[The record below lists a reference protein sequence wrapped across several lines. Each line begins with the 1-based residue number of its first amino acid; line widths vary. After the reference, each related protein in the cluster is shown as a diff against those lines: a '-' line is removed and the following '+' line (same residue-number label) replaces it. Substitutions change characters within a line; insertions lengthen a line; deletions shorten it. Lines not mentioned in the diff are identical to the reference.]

1 MITVSGSEPY
11 LENCEDRVTEKSP
24 GYAGAVA
31 SAVAPAARELEEAGL
46 SLTRLRDERL
56 QRLQHTMQAGG
67 MAGCVFFHPANIRYA
82 TGASMMDVFCA
93 GTSARYCVVPA
104 TGDPILFEWEM
115 GVPYSSK
122 IVRDVRVAG
131 WWQFTGTRRVE
142 KADRMAAEIR
152 DVLSELGLADEEVGA
167 DRLDVAALL
176 ALQRAGL
183 RVVDASPVTDL
194 AREVK
199 TPEEVKVM
207 RFNGAIGAEMMADF
221 EAAIVDGI
229 AEYELFAQLSDSLLR
244 RQGEVVFSRLIA
256 SGQNT
261 NPWGSEA
268 RGKLVRNGDLVA
280 VDTDA
285 VGCEGYLI
293 DFSRTF
299 LCGDGP
305 PSSEAAEAYRV
316 AHDCLL
322 SMRAALRPGLSL
334 REYAASVPAVP
345 EKYLPLRYDLMVH
358 GAGLEDEGPI
368 IYYDGQADNSEDEY
382 LRENMALCL
391 ECYVGAVGGSCG
403 VKLEDQLLVT
413 ADGSEL
419 LCPYPYDSRLL
430 GVG

>member
-1 MITVSGSEPY
+1 M
-11 LENCEDRVTEKSP
+11 TEKSP
-24 GYAGAVA
+24 GSVNPVAVRGAALALTSEPPGGAGV
-31 SAVAPAARELEEAGL
+31 
-46 SLTRLRDERL
+46 SLPRLRGERL
-56 QRLQHTMQAGG
+56 ARLQHTMRAGG
-67 MAGCVFFHPANIRYA
+67 MAACVFFHPANIRYA

-93 GTSARYCVVPA
+93 GISTRYCVVPA
-104 TGDPILFEWEM
+104 AGDPVLFEWEM

-131 WWQFTGTRRVE
+131 WWQFTGNRRVE
-142 KADRMAAEIR
+142 KADRMAAEVR
-152 DVLSELGLADEEVGA
+152 DVLDELGVAGEEVGI

-176 ALQRAGL
+176 ALQKAGL
-183 RVVDASPVTDL
+183 RVVDASSVTDA

-207 RFNGAIGAEMMADF
+207 RVNGVIGAEMMAEF
-221 EAAIVDGI
+221 EAGIVAGI
-229 AEYELFAQLSDSLLR
+229 AEYELFARLSDSLLR
-244 RQGEVVFSRLIA
+244 RRGEVVFSRLVA

-268 RGKLVRNGDLVA
+268 HDKLVRSGDLVA

-285 VGCEGYLI
+285 VGYEGYLI

-299 LCGDGP
+299 LCGAGP
-305 PSSEAAEAYRV
+305 PSGEAVEAYRV

-322 SMRAALRPGLSL
+322 SMRAALRPGLSF
-334 REYAASVPAVP
+334 REYAASVPAIP

-368 IYYDGQADNSEDEY
+368 IYHQGQGDNPGDEY
-382 LRENMALCL
+382 IQENMALCL

-413 ADGSEL
+413 PGGSEL
-419 LCPYPYDSRLL
+419 LCTYPYDSRLL
-430 GVG
+430 GAGS

>member
-1 MITVSGSEPY
+1 VPSTSEPP
-11 LENCEDRVTEKSP
+11 EGIGVN
-24 GYAGAVA
+24 
-31 SAVAPAARELEEAGL
+31 
-46 SLTRLRDERL
+46 LTLLRRERL
-56 QRLQHTMQAGG
+56 ERLQHTMRARG
-67 MAGCVFFHPANIRYA
+67 MAVCLFFHPANIRYA

-93 GTSARYCVVPA
+93 GTSARYCVVAA

-115 GVPYSSK
+115 GVPYSSR

-131 WWQFTGTRRVE
+131 WWQFVGTRRME

-152 DVLSELGLADEEVGA
+152 DVLSELGVAGEEVGV
-167 DRLDVAALL
+167 DRLDVTALL

-183 RVVDASPVTDL
+183 RVADASPVTDA

-199 TPEEVKVM
+199 TPEEVNVM
-207 RFNGAIGAEMMADF
+207 RFNGAIGSGMMAEF
-221 EAAIVDGI
+221 EAAIAEGV

-244 RQGEVVFSRLIA
+244 RRGEVVFTRLVA

-268 RGKLVRNGDLVA
+268 HDKLVRNGDLVA

-285 VGCEGYLI
+285 VGYEGYLI

-299 LCGDGP
+299 LCGGGP
-305 PSSEAAEAYRV
+305 PSSEAVEAYRV

-322 SMRAALRPGLSL
+322 SMRAALRPGLSF
-334 REYAASVPAVP
+334 REYAAVVPAIP

-358 GAGLEDEGPI
+358 GAGLEDEGPV
-368 IYYDGQADNSEDEY
+368 IYHQGQADNPENEY
-382 LRENMALCL
+382 VQENMALCL
-391 ECYVGAVGGSCG
+391 ECYIGAAGGSCG

-413 ADGSEL
+413 AGGSEL
-419 LCPYPYDSRLL
+419 LCAYPYDSRLL
-430 GVG
+430 GAGQ